1 MAVLKRKRECRM
13 VHSLDSVFLAW
24 VKPESNVPPILWS
37 IASESELVVL
47 QRKLLNESVLQ
58 LGVIVTLKGLSDS
71 VIAG

>member
-1 MAVLKRKRECRM
+1 M
-13 VHSLDSVFLAW
+13 
-24 VKPESNVPPILWS
+24 
-37 IASESELVVL
+37 ASESELVVL